1 MKTATWIGMTAG
13 LGLALAAGWWLG
25 RATAPAPETLTS
37 VNGAP
42 ERTERKVL
50 FYRNP
55 MGLPDTSPV
64 PKKDSMGMDYIP
76 VYDGEEPTEPG
87 TVVLPPE
94 KVQKLGV
101 RTQRATREQLATQ
114 VRASATVQV
123 DETRQFVVA
132 PRFEGWIE
140 TLHANQTGMRVRRG
154 QTLMTLYSPELLAAH
169 EEFRIADVAAEQLAE
184 SDPASAAAM
193 RKLRDAAT
201 ARLRNWNV
209 AGSRQSGSTESARLA
224 ITAPADAVVIEK
236 PVVAGDRFEA
246 GQTVLRLADL
256 SQVWVVAQV
265 PTSQAAQLAVGD
277 EASFETP
284 SLVGERYSGR
294 IDFIHPVVDVD
305 SRTVDVRIVLANP
318 EGRLRPGLFGD
329 AQLRGAP
336 DQATLVVP
344 RSAVIDSGTRQ
355 IVLVQMA
362 EGRFEPR
369 AVRLGRRNEDRVAV
383 LEGIEEGEQ
392 VVVAANFLI
401 DAESNLKSALQGLS
415 DAAEAPSQHQH
426 DAAARPAQE
435 PAPDS
440 RGAALAG
447 DRPASADPH
456 ANHGGAAPAEETD
469 HSGHDGEH

>member
-1 MKTATWIGMTAG
+1 MKTATWIGMTVG
-13 LGLALAAGWWLG
+13 LVLALAAGWWLG
-25 RATAPAPETLTS
+25 RATAPEPEALTS

-42 ERTERKVL
+42 ERTERKIL

-101 RTQRATREQLATQ
+101 RTQRATREQLSTQ

-154 QTLMTLYSPELLAAH
+154 QALMTLYSPELLAAH
-169 EEFRIADVAAEQLAE
+169 EEFRIADVAAQQLAE

-209 AGSRQSGSTESARLA
+209 AGSRQSGSAESARLA
-224 ITAPADAVVIEK
+224 IIAPADAVVIEK

-336 DQATLVVP
+336 DQAALVVP

-355 IVLVQMA
+355 IVLVQIA

-415 DAAEAPSQHQH
+415 DAAEAPSQHEH
-426 DAAARPAQE
+426 DTTDRPMQE
-435 PAPDS
+435 PVPDG
-440 RGAALAG
+440 RGAAPAD
-447 DRPASADPH
+447 DRPVSDLH
-456 ANHGGAAPAEETD
+456 ANQGVAAPAEEMD